1 MENVNCNELNLGHRY
16 GLWGYES
23 NNEVSRVCD
32 KCGYVEILP
41 VTSEVLEEIKNQI
54 KTSEQRKQDNEIA
67 SRLINAFATLSIND
81 SNLIGY
87 LNVVLRDSFD
97 YLGDSQNKM
106 IKEILLVK
114 LEEIKNNSNLTV
126 ENTEFLAKFIVS
138 INESNIKDFY
148 DVYEDF
154 YKHNEDL
161 INNFQT
167 ALGHGK

>member
-97 YLGDSQNKM
+97 YLNIPSKCSWQNFDNFSVLSSKSSLYTDCAISSQ
-106 IKEILLVK
+106 
-114 LEEIKNNSNLTV
+114 S
-126 ENTEFLAKFIVS
+126 
-138 INESNIKDFY
+138 
-148 DVYEDF
+148 
-154 YKHNEDL
+154 YKYPFSSRSL
-161 INNFQT
+161 KYSSYT
-167 ALGHGK
+167 